1 MRHLRTPRSALWLLP
16 TALAVMGLL
25 TGCGKPAPAEEP
37 VRAVRTVTA
46 QAGNTLAEHE
56 YAAEIRARV
65 ESRLGFRVGGK
76 MVKRLVNLGDTVR
89 AGQLLAQVDATD
101 YQLGQEAAQ
110 ANLNAA
116 NAALALS
123 ETEYR
128 RYKELRDQGFIS
140 GLELE
145 RREASLKSARA
156 QAEQAKSQ
164 VGVQRNQAGYAQ
176 LVADVSGVVTGIDA
190 EPGAVLAAGTPV
202 LRLAQ
207 DGPRDA
213 VFSVPEDRI
222 AGLRALLNKPGALKL
237 RLWGA
242 TDGATTPAT
251 VREVSASADPATRTF
266 LVKADVGTAAVR
278 LGQTASVL
286 IDGPSS
292 AGVIKLPLNAVFE
305 QGGKATVWVVDKG
318 TTTVKPQA
326 IAVGGAEGNQVLVA
340 AGLNPGQVVV
350 TAGVHVL
357 TPGQKVRWYQEP
369 VPPAAPLAVPV
380 VAGALAS
387 APASR

>member
-1 MRHLRTPRSALWLLP
+1 MHIARRLIVPL
-16 TALAVMGLL
+16 GLL
-25 TGCGKPAPAEEP
+25 ALLAGCSKPAVVDEP
-37 VRAVRTVTA
+37 VRAVRSITLQASGATV
-46 QAGNTLAEHE
+46 QHD

-65 ESRLGFRVGGK
+65 ESRLGFRVPGK
-76 MVKRLVNLGDTVR
+76 LVKRLVNPGDAVR
-89 AGQLLAQVDATD
+89 AGQLLAQIDATD
-101 YQLGQEAAQ
+101 LVLGRDAAQ
-110 ANLNAA
+110 SSLNSA

-123 ETEYR
+123 EAEYR

-145 RREASLKSARA
+145 RRAAALTAARA
-156 QAEQAKSQ
+156 QAEQARSQ
-164 VGVQRNQAGYAQ
+164 AGVQANQTGYAQ
-176 LVADVSGVVTGIDA
+176 LLADVSGVVTGIDA
-190 EPGAVLAAGTPV
+190 EPGAVLAAGATV

-222 AGLRALLNKPGALKL
+222 ASLRALLNKPGALKL

-242 TDGATTPAT
+242 PDGATTPAT
-251 VREVSASADPATRTF
+251 VREVSAAADPATRTF
-266 LVKADVGTAAVR
+266 LVKADVGAAPVR

-286 IDGPSS
+286 IDGAVA

-305 QGGKATVWVVDKG
+305 QGGNSAVWLVDPATM
-318 TTTVKPQA
+318 TVKAQP
-326 IAVGGAEGNQVLVA
+326 IAVGGAEGNLVLVA
-340 AGLNPGQVVV
+340 GGLSPGQVVV

-369 VPPAAPLAVPV
+369 AAPAAAPAVAVPA
-380 VAGALAS
+380 AGL
-387 APASR
+387 APAPAATAR